1 MKRIKK
7 ITAAVVVG
15 AMLCGMFSGC
25 SDSSSGKKSIP
36 VAVDEW
42 GEVDMEVALSYE
54 TDVDALV
61 AKLEE
66 KTVDPSKPVSEN
78 SSKKTIEVFNY
89 LRENYGTNTI
99 TAQQMFNTKQY
110 EDVVYYKCS
119 NDLPAIKG
127 FDLIFVTSSG
137 DVTQIDDAIEWH
149 TKSSGLITLTWHWNV
164 PKDID
169 KPAMGKAF
177 YSDEIT
183 NFSLENAVTP
193 GTKEYEQIINDI
205 DLITIQLQRLEAAG
219 VPVIWRPLHEAS
231 GAWFWWGGVSTS
243 GNREDTYAKE
253 EAYKKLWYIIYDR
266 LENYHKLT
274 NLIWVWNGQSS
285 RLTVNPNTYDI
296 TGTDVYPNTLTHAA
310 QVAKYNELV
319 NMTYEGK
326 MVAMTEC
333 GYIPDIKD
341 MQENNAIWL
350 YSMPWCGDFIY
361 DAAASTPKLDAN
373 GMPSVNPERLTEEFL
388 SEYMASD
395 NVITWS
401 KMPQWEGTEKNIPED
416 LDLLF
421 KLAELAARD

>member
-25 SDSSSGKKSIP
+25 SDSSSGKKSNP